1 MIKVTV
7 VLDARGKI
15 RELLIR
21 GHAGYAEYGKDIVC
35 AAVSALAETAVI
47 GIEEVAGV
55 NASLVKREGYFHLTV
70 PQDDSEEK
78 LSKAGIIID
87 TIVLGLKD
95 IARTY
100 PSHIK
105 VETKRGGV

>member
-1 MIKVTV
+1 MIKATV
-7 VLDARGKI
+7 VLDARGRV

-35 AAVSALAETAVI
+35 AAVSALAETAVL

-55 NASLVKREGYFHLTV
+55 NVSPVKREGYFHLTI
-70 PQDDSEEK
+70 PEDESEDK
-78 LSKAGIIID
+78 LARVGIILD
-87 TIVLGLKD
+87 TIVIGLKD
-95 IARTY
+95 IAKTY